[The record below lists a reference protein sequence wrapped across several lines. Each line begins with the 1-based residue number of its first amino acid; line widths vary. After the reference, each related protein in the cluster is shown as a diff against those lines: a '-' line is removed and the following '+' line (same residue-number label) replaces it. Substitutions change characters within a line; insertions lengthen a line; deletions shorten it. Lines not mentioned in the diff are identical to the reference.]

1 MMMMLLLF
9 CVGLLFVQLYSSD
22 RDSDL
27 VDRTTFLGWMAD
39 STVGITELKVRRAQF
54 DIVVQGRRALSPA
67 EIAEQERQRPTGL
80 FAAAAPEPRT
90 DRAFTAYLLQ
100 ADNQMLL
107 DWERAKAPLKIEV
120 VHEDATWT
128 DRLFAFL
135 PVLLVVGFFWF
146 MMVRQ
151 QGGASGKGIFSFGK
165 SKARPVDGKTKTTFA
180 DVAGC
185 DEAKEEL
192 SEIVDFLKDPKKY
205 TELGG
210 RIPKG
215 ALLLGPPG
223 TGKTL
228 LARAVA
234 GEAGRPF
241 FSMSGSDFV
250 EMFVG
255 VGAARVRDLFEQ
267 GRKNAPCI
275 IFIDEIDAVGRQ
287 RGAGLGGGHDEREQT
302 LNQLLVE
309 MDGFDGNDGVI
320 LLAAT
325 NRPDVLDRALLRPGR
340 LDRSVVVDSPDVRGR
355 EAILR
360 IHIKK
365 RKVPLADDVDVETI
379 AKGTPGMS
387 GADLENLVN
396 EAALLAARYDAKKV
410 SMIDFEEAKDK
421 LMLGPERRSRVL
433 SDEER
438 RTTAYHEAGHALVTH
453 LVEHSDTL
461 HKLTIIP
468 RGMALGLTFSLPE
481 KDRYTMD
488 RAYLEDQIAILLAG
502 RCAEWLVFKQR
513 TTGASNDI
521 ERATEIA
528 RRMVTEWGMNDEM
541 GPIVYRKKKE
551 DVFLGRDIS
560 ERQDHSEHTAEL
572 IDDLVRKTIE
582 AQNDRV
588 EKILAENRD
597 KLVAL
602 AEALLEHEVLDRE
615 EILRVLAG
623 EKLESS
629 KKSRQYQAMR
639 DAEQRRAERKSR
651 EGGKDVDAGSGD
663 ARPGE
668 ADSGKAGGGTE
679 KKDDGE

>member
-22 RDSDL
+22 RESDL
-27 VDRTTFLGWMAD
+27 VDRTTFLGWMSD
-39 STVGITELKVRRAQF
+39 STVKISELKVRRAQF
-54 DIVVQGRRALSPA
+54 DIVVQGRRSLSPE
-67 EIAEQERQRPTGL
+67 EIAEQRDRRPSGI

-651 EGGKDVDAGSGD
+651 EGGKKDANPS
-663 ARPGE
+663 E
-668 ADSGKAGGGTE
+668 APESPAEPEPGKAESEGKE
-679 KKDDGE
+679 DGE

>member
-1 MMMMLLLF
+1 
-9 CVGLLFVQLYSSD
+9 
-22 RDSDL
+22 
-27 VDRTTFLGWMAD
+27 
-39 STVGITELKVRRAQF
+39 
-54 DIVVQGRRALSPA
+54 
-67 EIAEQERQRPTGL
+67 
-80 FAAAAPEPRT
+80 
-90 DRAFTAYLLQ
+90 
-100 ADNQMLL
+100 
-107 DWERAKAPLKIEV
+107 
-120 VHEDATWT
+120 
-128 DRLFAFL
+128 
-135 PVLLVVGFFWF
+135 
-146 MMVRQ
+146 
-151 QGGASGKGIFSFGK
+151 
-165 SKARPVDGKTKTTFA
+165 
-180 DVAGC
+180 
-185 DEAKEEL
+185 
-192 SEIVDFLKDPKKY
+192 
-205 TELGG
+205 
-210 RIPKG
+210 
-215 ALLLGPPG
+215 
-223 TGKTL
+223 
-228 LARAVA
+228 
-234 GEAGRPF
+234 
-241 FSMSGSDFV
+241 
-250 EMFVG
+250 
-255 VGAARVRDLFEQ
+255 
-267 GRKNAPCI
+267 
-275 IFIDEIDAVGRQ
+275 
-287 RGAGLGGGHDEREQT
+287 
-302 LNQLLVE
+302 
-309 MDGFDGNDGVI
+309 VI

-340 LDRSVVVDSPDVRGR
+340 LDRSVVVDAPDARGR

-360 IHIKK
+360 IHVAK
-365 RKVPLADDVDVETI
+365 RKVPLADDVSLETI

-387 GADLENLVN
+387 GAELENLVN
-396 EAALLAARYDAKKV
+396 EAALLAARYDAKQV

-421 LMLGPERRSRVL
+421 LLMGPERRSRVL

-453 LVEHSDTL
+453 LVEHSDVL

-502 RCAEWLVFKQR
+502 RCADWLIVRQR

-588 EKILAENRD
+588 EKILAGNRD

-651 EGGKDVDAGSGD
+651 EGGKKDAKE
-663 ARPGE
+663 PGAGNPSE
-668 ADSGKAGGGTE
+668 APESPAEPEPGKAESEGKE
-679 KKDDGE
+679 DGE